1 MLLISSGGLSDYPPV
16 PRLATATPAQRAMLD
31 GREPAAPAEARAAR
45 QQRVIDAARDFA
57 AGTADIQ
64 DLAPEW
70 DRELLRI
77 LASGRPSPVDAF
89 DPDEMTRIAGNSSHE
104 VRTWIAGYAAM
115 AAVGTY
121 EVQHSYYRPIRE
133 LIAGFAMTTVV
144 HTEPST
150 LGHHARL
157 LLRLCTPHPRRT
169 AGAGVPPPRVR
180 TIESEGDNV
189 VEMPVRRTGQ
199 RLGTVVLDELKERL
213 LSGQYPAGS
222 RISIEEVKAEFG
234 VSKQPVMDAMRRLEA
249 IGIVQIVPQSGC
261 RVASYTAQEVL
272 DFFNL
277 FGRFEGEV
285 AAAAATRRTDAQ
297 LDELDATWQRIADL
311 EHTTDTTARSRGY
324 RFLNRE
330 FHLVIHHM
338 AHSRVMAEL
347 QRTHVGHERL
357 LHQHHRGAQHLSDAV
372 THRNHDHDV
381 IRSAIRSRN
390 GEVAGVAMQSH
401 IVETVALF
409 RDDLDKPA

>member
-1 MLLISSGGLSDYPPV
+1 M
-16 PRLATATPAQRAMLD
+16 
-31 GREPAAPAEARAAR
+31 
-45 QQRVIDAARDFA
+45 
-57 AGTADIQ
+57 
-64 DLAPEW
+64 
-70 DRELLRI
+70 
-77 LASGRPSPVDAF
+77 
-89 DPDEMTRIAGNSSHE
+89 
-104 VRTWIAGYAAM
+104 
-115 AAVGTY
+115 
-121 EVQHSYYRPIRE
+121 
-133 LIAGFAMTTVV
+133 
-144 HTEPST
+144 
-150 LGHHARL
+150 
-157 LLRLCTPHPRRT
+157 
-169 AGAGVPPPRVR
+169 
-180 TIESEGDNV
+180 
-189 VEMPVRRTGQ
+189 VEQPVRRTGQ

-261 RVASYTAQEVL
+261 RVARYTSQEIL

-277 FGRFEGEV
+277 FGRFEGEI
-285 AAAAATRRTDAQ
+285 AAAAALRRTDAQ

-311 EHTTDTTARSRGY
+311 EHSTDTTARSRGY

-347 QRTHVGHERL
+347 SERMWDMSDFFINTIG
-357 LHQHHRGAQHLSDAV
+357 GAQHLSDAV

-390 GEVAGVAMQSH
+390 SEVARVAMQSH

-409 RDDLDKPA
+409 RDDLDEPA